1 MPVQCTVRS
10 LVFLVTQFT
19 RLAGLWSMPLALLLG
34 GGEAA
39 EPEYGWQRLSSGI
52 PGQVGVVAIAL
63 SPACPDLAF
72 MATSSPG
79 GLYLSLDGGVEWQSI
94 ASGLSD
100 VGVTS
105 IAAHPTRP
113 SAAYAGTTNG
123 LYRAVGPAQVSLP
136 CAEPWSAKWE
146 HLAGLNASHIYAV
159 LIDPN
164 PPQRVLVGSE
174 EGLFSSENDRDW
186 RQAQEVTAPVLSLA
200 RSMSGDLYAATAG
213 QGLMVSHDRGLTWRS
228 VSGLLGSGTFL
239 SVRTMPQGELY
250 CWADDHLLV
259 RGPAAE
265 TRVGRRDRDANEPQW
280 RGIDLPGNWQPF
292 SFTVGRRADSSSAQD
307 GAVVMYVGS
316 RGKGILISHDLDSA
330 RPNWHRVAAQLSY
343 ADITCLEVHPTNPDI
358 AFAGTRFHGL
368 YRTTDGGANWQLVS
382 EEVGPAAVLS
392 LVQHPARPAEF
403 FAGTV
408 GGLYKT
414 SDAGQS
420 WHLLT
425 DELGRLIVQGV
436 AVDHAH
442 PEHLYIATHIGVF
455 ASRDEGNTWYW
466 PTEKL
471 GKIHTFNITV
481 ARSSPPGET
490 TVLYAGS
497 WGNNLLRSVDGGLT
511 WLPIHSGL
519 ETLTVHAFAQHPA
532 RPDTLFAGTVERIYK
547 SEDGGAS
554 WVQVGRGMREGVTT
568 FALAI
573 DGQQPGH
580 IYAGTTAGIYRSDN
594 DGETW
599 KLITADSLDST
610 VTALAIRPDD
620 SAILYAGTEHSGLY
634 VSLDAGEHWSRDGL
648 PETSVYAIW
657 IDQAGNVWLGTDQG
671 VFRRRLV
678 R

>member
-1 MPVQCTVRS
+1 MIKS
-10 LVFLVTQFT
+10 LGFLVTQFT
-19 RLAGLWSMPLALLLG
+19 RLVGLWGVALALSLG

-39 EPEYGWQRLSSGI
+39 GPEYGWQRLSSGI

-63 SPACPDLAF
+63 SPACPDLVF

-79 GLYLSLDGGVEWQSI
+79 GLYLSLDGGVEWQNI

-105 IAAHPTRP
+105 IAAHPARP
-113 SAAYAGTTNG
+113 SVAYAGTING
-123 LYRAVGPAQVSLP
+123 LYRAVGLAQASQP
-136 CAEPWSAKWE
+136 CAAPWPARWE
-146 HLAGLNASHIYAV
+146 HLAELNASHIYAV
-159 LIDPN
+159 LVDPN

-186 RQAQEVTAPVLSLA
+186 RQSPEVTGPVLSLA
-200 RSMSGDLYAATAG
+200 RSTSGDLYAATAG

-228 VSGLLGSGTFL
+228 VSGLPDMVL
-239 SVRTMPQGELY
+239 SVRTTPQGNLY
-250 CWADDHLLV
+250 CWADDHLFV
-259 RGPAAE
+259 GDPAAE
-265 TRVGRRDRDANEPQW
+265 VQVGRRDRGANQAWW
-280 RGIDLPGNWQPF
+280 REIGLPGNWQPF
-292 SFTVGRRADSSSAQD
+292 SFTVGRRAGPGLAQD
-307 GAVVMYVGS
+307 GAVVIYVGS
-316 RGKGILISHDLDSA
+316 RGKGILVSHDFDSA
-330 RPNWHRVAAQLSY
+330 RPNWRRVAAQLSY
-343 ADITCLEVHPTNPDI
+343 ADITCLEVRPSDPDI

-382 EEVGPAAVLS
+382 EEVGPPAVLS
-392 LVQHPARPAEF
+392 LVQHPAQPAEF

-425 DELGRLIVQGV
+425 DEPGRLIVQGV
-436 AVDHAH
+436 AVDPAH
-442 PEHLYIATHIGVF
+442 PERLYIATHIGVF
-455 ASRDEGNTWYW
+455 TSRDEGRTWHW

-471 GKIHTFNITV
+471 GKIHTFNITA
-481 ARSSPPGET
+481 ARSSPLGET

-497 WGNNLLRSVDGGLT
+497 WGNNLLRSLDGGLT

-519 ETLTVHAFAQHPA
+519 ETLSVHAFAQHPA
-532 RPDTLFAGTVERIYK
+532 RPNMLFVGTVERIYK

-554 WVQVGRGMREGVTT
+554 WVHVGRGMREGITI

-599 KLITADSLDST
+599 KLITPDDLDWT
-610 VTALAIRPDD
+610 VTALAIQPDD
-620 SAILYAGTEHSGLY
+620 PAVLYAGTEHSGLY
-634 VSLDAGEHWSRDGL
+634 VSLDRGEHWSRDAF

-657 IDQAGNVWLGTDQG
+657 VDQAGFLWLGTDQG